1 MLFVR
6 DDIGHDDVMGFDG
19 HVGDDLDIPG
29 RSNRGCSA
37 LSGQEAVIIGRPMA
51 QSVALGVKSQAGH
64 ENDIELIGFDARIV
78 RRCRPDAV
86 GAADSLFQRIQAP
99 PFDMLFIDADRDV
112 DFLAGSQGV
121 LDQGIEADF
130 VGHMEKSHDTAGL
143 PILRQ
148 GGQTGADSGTGRC
161 LFFRRQPVEAGIH
174 GFAQFFLLA
183 IFGFGFLRFTNGFAL
198 GFSRSF
204 CFSFSGFFGSFFSL
218 FRFFGCFLAFGLAQD
233 LGYSSAG
240 DFDFDAVSNADDE
253 VIVVQGNDIPMTPP
267 TVTILAPGFKLSSI
281 SCRFSAVSSA
291 DAIRESRK

>member
-112 DFLAGSQGV
+112 DLLAGSQGV

-174 GFAQFFLLA
+174 GFAQFFFTGHLWLRLPSFHQRLRSWLQPELLLW
-183 IFGFGFLRFTNGFAL
+183 FQR
-198 GFSRSF
+198 
-204 CFSFSGFFGSFFSL
+204 L
-218 FRFFGCFLAFGLAQD
+218 FRQLFQPFPLFWLLSCLRPCPGPGLQQR
-233 LGYSSAG
+233 G
-240 DFDFDAVSNADDE
+240 
-253 VIVVQGNDIPMTPP
+253 
-267 TVTILAPGFKLSSI
+267 
-281 SCRFSAVSSA
+281 
-291 DAIRESRK
+291 